1 MPELSRGGAV
11 SIVAHQDDDILFMN
25 PDIDASLSA
34 GEANTTIF
42 VTAGDAGLGP
52 AYWGGRE
59 EGAKAAYSVMT
70 GVDTWVDE
78 AIQLDINGRS
88 IEVVSSHPEGLSD
101 VRLYFLRLPDGGGSL
116 TPDQEQQLARL
127 EEGTLDTVTA
137 VDGSVTYTRSDLVE
151 TLTALLDLHAPTQ
164 VRLQIADGDNA
175 AGEHTDH
182 VNVTEFA
189 EEALAGYDADSFT
202 VTQYV
207 QYASKDMP
215 ANLSEAEADR
225 ALAIMEAYA
234 EHDPGVWESDG
245 TLSQVYL
252 DWTGRQYVDR
262 VTEVDPDTPWTL
274 ADPVIEAPDEPA
286 DPAEGG
292 GGYEVAGPDG
302 FLFNIGSTGAIT
314 PKDWFVPSQSDAWD
328 QNSDYIYEVT
338 RVFVADDGT
347 RTEETL
353 LFETVAEGQLAPVA
367 DDPAD
372 PDSIPPVP
380 VEPEP
385 GEPDPVD
392 PTMPLGN
399 VVYSLDGE
407 DSFLFTID
415 ANSGEIAPEAWFTPS
430 LDDAWDHDEDHV
442 YQVTRIATDENGTTV
457 TEDLSFETT
466 AEGLVSLTSDAP
478 ADPIFN
484 PTPTEPQPDPDPD
497 PAPDSGIDFFSLAGE
512 DSQLFTID
520 RATGEVDT
528 QDWFTPTRDDAW
540 DRDEDHFYE
549 ITRVTHF
556 ETGEEAEE
564 PLTFETL
571 ADDSFVQVPSEGG
584 AALMALLSL
593 PGDGDLP
600 PDQIEA
606 EMEVMDPIE

>member
-1 MPELSRGGAV
+1 
-11 SIVAHQDDDILFMN
+11 
-25 PDIDASLSA
+25 
-34 GEANTTIF
+34 
-42 VTAGDAGLGP
+42 
-52 AYWGGRE
+52 
-59 EGAKAAYSVMT
+59 
-70 GVDTWVDE
+70 
-78 AIQLDINGRS
+78 
-88 IEVVSSHPEGLSD
+88 
-101 VRLYFLRLPDGGGSL
+101 
-116 TPDQEQQLARL
+116 
-127 EEGTLDTVTA
+127 
-137 VDGSVTYTRSDLVE
+137 
-151 TLTALLDLHAPTQ
+151 
-164 VRLQIADGDNA
+164 
-175 AGEHTDH
+175 
-182 VNVTEFA
+182 
-189 EEALAGYDADSFT
+189 
-202 VTQYV
+202 
-207 QYASKDMP
+207 
-215 ANLSEAEADR
+215 
-225 ALAIMEAYA
+225 MEAYA

-262 VTEVDPDTPWTL
+262 VIEVDPDTPWTL

-286 DPAEGG
+286 EPAEGG

-328 QNSDYIYEVT
+328 QNSDYTYEVT

-372 PDSIPPVP
+372 PDPIPPVP

-399 VVYSLDGE
+399 VVYSLEGE

-442 YQVTRIATDENGTTV
+442 YQVTRVATDENGTTV
-457 TEDLSFETT
+457 AEDLSFETT
-466 AEGLVSLTSDAP
+466 AEGLVGLTSEAP
-478 ADPIFN
+478 ADPISN
-484 PTPTEPQPDPDPD
+484 PDPTEPQSDPD

-564 PLTFETL
+564 SLTFETL